1 MEARADAIRADAGL
15 EAAGQRLA
23 RSHEVTIGT
32 VEDMQA
38 GTGLVL
44 ELDRLKRG
52 AEKGRPTPNEAE
64 RMAAMRAQVET
75 RSDALDETIRDAP
88 EILRE
93 QLGLIDALG
102 DGMRATRRAFEVG
115 LATRA
120 EPKEAEREHAV
131 AVASVG
137 LVVKGGSD
145 SVRDV
150 LRGPEGG
157 GRGPGGTP
165 CTPETALGGIARR
178 GGEVAADTDEMRGRA
193 DGPNPRAPPEEGR
206 RVTPSGPDPRR
217 RTRAERCPPPER
229 DGRDHGGC
237 WKGHSICPQI
247 EHGAAGRLP
256 PEREIGGRMRTR
268 SGEEPRPRSEDR
280 EREDQLEGGKAPA
293 GDAGAH
299 RAARS
304 ERQCR
309 RRRGPLRAK
318 HAIRRRRGLPH
329 PRQGPDHADRG
340 DERGRARAPC
350 RPTTMWTSALGSP
363 LRKSA
368 SFWTRSS

>member
-1 MEARADAIRADAGL
+1 MEARADDIRADARL

-165 CTPETALGGIARR
+165 GTPETALGGIARR

-206 RVTPSGPDPRR
+206 RVTPSGLRPAPAHASRAMSTAGTRWARSWRMLEGTFDLSPD
-217 RTRAERCPPPER
+217 
-229 DGRDHGGC
+229 
-237 WKGHSICPQI
+237 
-247 EHGAAGRLP
+247 
-256 PEREIGGRMRTR
+256 RTR
-268 SGEEPRPRSEDR
+268 SGGAIASRKGDR
-280 EREDQLEGGKAPA
+280 GT
-293 GDAGAH
+293 DAH
-299 RAARS
+299 PV
-304 ERQCR
+304 
-309 RRRGPLRAK
+309 RRGAST
-318 HAIRRRRGLPH
+318 AFG
-329 PRQGPDHADRG
+329 GP
-340 DERGRARAPC
+340 
-350 RPTTMWTSALGSP
+350 
-363 LRKSA
+363 
-368 SFWTRSS
+368 